1 MGAASSGKSTIGS
14 ALSKH
19 LGSRFEDWDTL
30 HPARNIANMRAGY
43 ALIAGRLALEPPTP
57 DEKPILT
64 SIDAPIAAIVD
75 HIVTALSLDPAS
87 MAAPG

>member
-1 MGAASSGKSTIGS
+1 
-14 ALSKH
+14 
-19 LGSRFEDWDTL
+19 
-30 HPARNIANMRAGY
+30 MRAGY